1 MPLFE
6 EALQARRE
14 TLGDRTLGPISN
26 MGQLLKTM
34 GKLAEARPLYEEGLQ
49 VRVGLETL
57 GDRHPH
63 TLACIKKTRRPSI
76 HWC

>member
-1 MPLFE
+1 M
-6 EALQARRE
+6 
-14 TLGDRTLGPISN
+14 
-26 MGQLLKTM
+26 
-34 GKLAEARPLYEEGLQ
+34 YEEGLQ

-57 GDRHPH
+57 GDRQPH